1 LKTKGFFHFGYESQI
16 RLSLVVFIVFLILL
30 NFGTEY
36 LFQRTKQVLKDR
48 TDQLLSTVSLA
59 SGIAWERNSHS
70 VLTKNLLELSFKS
83 GIHRIT
89 FISPDGTPLI
99 SSSGIPSSDELH
111 TFQGLKPESVRQIQ
125 NSNIGQETGTIFTDF
140 YSDHQGKVYLA
151 CYTPMEISVESKTSG
166 TNNMIWIMVEKDIT
180 NFASLEKMSQIN
192 MWIRIGGL
200 VVIVFVTLI
209 FIKNLLKPYRQ
220 MVKKAE
226 SENIIWEDAGVKE
239 GELDS
244 AVSIFEQVI
253 RELKQKEKT
262 LQALYRQTDRKAKD
276 LASYNEYIL
285 KNMISGMV
293 ICNERGEVVQINQ
306 PAEAILGIYKR
317 FVIGKS
323 YKTAFREKD
332 PICTAIGTTLGEQK
346 AYSVPEVEITTGNGE
361 SLWIS
366 INSTVIKD
374 ERDRMLG
381 VVVFLNDFT
390 EIKKLEQEIAFKDK
404 MASLGEMSS
413 GLAHELR
420 NSMGAIIGFAKLLLK
435 RKNDPESQ
443 SQAVDSI
450 VKEAMNMETMLK
462 SFLAF
467 AKPLSLKIE
476 AVALKDIVEECYV
489 SVKETLKESRI
500 AFKVDSDPELSPLWG
515 DRILLK
521 QCLQNLIQN
530 SIDAMPQ
537 GGELNIRL
545 GEKQQS
551 AKERSLMM
559 EISDTGY
566 GIPKEIQDKVF
577 NPFFTSKENGTGLG
591 LSIVKKIIS
600 LHHGRIELESKP
612 NQGTTFSIF
621 LPIKPPLQS
630 PSEKMAEEVDT
641 KPQLQAY

>member
-1 LKTKGFFHFGYESQI
+1 LKTRDFFHFGYESQI

-36 LFQRTKQVLKDR
+36 LFQRTKQVLRDQ
-48 TDQLLSTVSLA
+48 TDQLLSTVAFSA
-59 SGIAWERNSHS
+59 SIAWGKNSNS
-70 VLTKNLLELSFKS
+70 VLKKNLLELSFES
-83 GIHRIT
+83 GIHRIS
-89 FISPDGTPLI
+89 FVSPDGMPLI

-111 TFQGLKPESVRQIQ
+111 TFQGLKTESVRQIQ
-125 NSNIGQETGTIFTDF
+125 NGNVDQEAGIIFTDF
-140 YSDHQGKVYLA
+140 YSDHQGNTYLA
-151 CYTPMEISVESKTSG
+151 CYTPLKISAESKTLG
-166 TNNMIWIMVEKDIT
+166 TNNMIWIMVEKDVT
-180 NFASLEKMSQIN
+180 NFASMEKMSQIN
-192 MWIRIGGL
+192 MWVRIGGL
-200 VVIVFVTLI
+200 FIVVFVTLI
-209 FIKNLLKPYRQ
+209 LIKNLLKPYRQ

-226 SENIIWEDAGVKE
+226 NENIIGEAERAKE

-262 LQALYRQTDRKAKD
+262 LQALYQQTDRKAKD

-285 KNMISGMV
+285 KSMTSGMV
-293 ICNERGEVVQINQ
+293 ICNEHGEIIQINQ

-317 FVIGKS
+317 FVTGKS
-323 YKTAFREKD
+323 YKTAFQEKD
-332 PICTAIGTTLGEQK
+332 PLCTAIGTTLNLQK
-346 AYSVPEVEITTGNGE
+346 AYSVPEVEITAGNGE
-361 SLWIS
+361 SHWIS
-366 INSTVIKD
+366 INSTLIKD
-374 ERDRMLG
+374 EQDRMLG

-435 RKNDPESQ
+435 RKADPDLQ
-443 SQAVDSI
+443 SQAVDGI

-476 AVALKDIVEECYV
+476 EIALRDIVEECYV

-500 AFKVDSDPELSPLWG
+500 AFKVDSDPELSLMWG
-515 DRILLK
+515 DRILMK

-545 GEKQQS
+545 EEKQQGT
-551 AKERSLMM
+551 KERLFTV

-566 GIPKEIQDKVF
+566 GIPKEIQEQVF
-577 NPFFTSKENGTGLG
+577 HPFFTSKEKGTGLG
-591 LSIVKKIIS
+591 LSIVKKIVS
-600 LHHGRIELESKP
+600 LHHGKIELESAP
-612 NQGTTFSIF
+612 NQGTTFRVS
-621 LPIKPPLQS
+621 LPIKPPLQILS
-630 PSEKMAEEVDT
+630 AVSEEKVNLE
-641 KPQLQAY
+641 PQLHD